1 MISLFSV
8 IVLLSMMYWNYLSL
22 SLLDSEKLY
31 MVLTQK
37 RAHSPEMRALEL
49 DIVSNR
55 VRLLVVS
62 LIKPLGPS

>member
-1 MISLFSV
+1 MISLFSI

-31 MVLTQK
+31 MDLTQK

-55 VRLLVVS
+55 VRLLVVY